1 MYFFRYLV
9 FLTFFIPSRL
19 FTFSLLFLGMKI
31 SNNWLKT
38 LINSDITVEETSEKL
53 TAAGLEVEGIEVF
66 ESVPGGL
73 KGLVVGHIVECGK
86 HPDADRLSLTKVD
99 IGSGE
104 LLSIVCGAPNVGIN
118 QKVIVATIGTK
129 LYPTEGEAF
138 EIKKSKIR
146 GALSEGMICAE
157 DEIGLG
163 KSHAG
168 IMILP
173 DNSII
178 GTPAADYFK
187 LENDAVFEIGLTPNR
202 SDAASH
208 LGVARDLCAILN
220 SHQHAHEIKTDIKG
234 LHELGEATNAK
245 TISIH
250 IENEEA
256 CPRYSG
262 LLIDN
267 IKVAESPD
275 WLKNR
280 LRSIGLRPIN
290 NIVDITNFVLHELGQ
305 PLHAFDASKIK
316 GNKIIVKTAKE
327 GDKFTTL
334 DGIERSLKANDLM
347 ICNETE
353 AMCMAGIFGGADSG
367 VTETTTS
374 VFLESAYFDSA
385 YIRRSAKHHALK
397 TDASFRFERGTDPDM
412 TVTAL
417 IRAANL
423 IFEIAGG
430 SLSMGISD
438 QYPVKL
444 EPYRVAFSYLNC
456 TELIGKEIDRHLIK
470 DIILNLGIEIDN
482 EGSDGLL
489 LLVPRYKTDVTR
501 EADVI
506 EEVMRIYGYNNVEV
520 SKHISY
526 TAHNEPKNYSVALEN
541 KAGSLLEGFGFNEI
555 MSLSL
560 TKESYYPENL
570 STVKVLNPL
579 SNDLNV
585 MRADMIYSGLEAI
598 VYNSNRKNADLKLF
612 EIGKTYQVSDK
623 ENAKYQE
630 QKHLTLFVTGD
641 VIKENPYKLEHKADF
656 AYLKSVINNLLQK
669 CGVNS
674 YKSSESNYPNFE
686 FGLSY
691 LLNTKSLVELGSVS
705 KSLLRQFGIAQ
716 PVMYACINWDV
727 LVKEFSKQ
735 KIEFEEIS
743 KFPAVRRD
751 LALLLDKSVNY
762 KQVEELAFSTER
774 KLLKEVHLFDIYEG
788 EKLGNKKSY
797 AVSFTLLNT
806 EATLTDKQIDGVMDK
821 LISNYKEKLGA
832 ELR

>member
-1 MYFFRYLV
+1 
-9 FLTFFIPSRL
+9 
-19 FTFSLLFLGMKI
+19 MKI

-38 LINSDITVEETSEKL
+38 LINSELTAEETSEKL
-53 TAAGLEVEGIEVF
+53 TAAGLEVEGMEVV

-73 KGLVVGHIVECGK
+73 RGLVVGHIVECGK
-86 HPDADRLSLTKVD
+86 HPDADKLSLTKVD
-99 IGSGE
+99 IGSAE
-104 LLSIVCGAPNVGIN
+104 LLSIVCGAPNVAVN

-129 LYPTEGEAF
+129 LYPTEGEPF

-146 GALSEGMICAE
+146 GAMSEGMICAE

-173 DNSII
+173 DSTVI
-178 GTPAADYFK
+178 GTPAAEYFQ
-187 LENDAVFEIGLTPNR
+187 LQSDTVFEIGLTPNR

-220 SHQHAHEIKTDIKG
+220 SHGNTLQFKTEIKG
-234 LHELGEATNAK
+234 LRELSDATHAH
-245 TISIH
+245 TINIQ
-250 IENEEA
+250 IKNEEA
-256 CPRYSG
+256 CRRYSG
-262 LLIDN
+262 LVIDG

-280 LRSIGLRPIN
+280 LKSIGLRPIN

-305 PLHAFDASKIK
+305 PLHAFDAAKIK
-316 GNKIIVKTAKE
+316 GDQIIIKSSTN
-327 GDKFTTL
+327 GQKFITL
-334 DGIERSLKANDLM
+334 DGIERTLTANDLM
-347 ICNETE
+347 ICNEKE
-353 AMCMAGIFGGADSG
+353 AMCLAGIFGGAESG
-367 VTETTTS
+367 VTESTTS
-374 VFLESAYFDSA
+374 VFLESAFFDAA
-385 YIRRSAKHHALK
+385 YIRRSAKHHGLK

-412 TVTAL
+412 TVIAL

-430 SLSMGISD
+430 HLSMGITD

-470 DIILNLGIEIDN
+470 DIILNLGIQIEN

-520 SKHISY
+520 SKSISY
-526 TAHNEPKNYSVALEN
+526 TAFNETKNYSVALEN
-541 KAGSLLEGFGFNEI
+541 KTGALLEGFGFNEI

-560 TKESYYPENL
+560 TKESYYPEN
-570 STVKVLNPL
+570 TGVVKVLNPL
-579 SNDLNV
+579 SHDLNV
-585 MRADMIYSGLEAI
+585 MRADMVYSGLEAI
-598 VYNSNRKNADLKLF
+598 AYNSNRKNSDLKFF
-612 EIGKTYQVSDK
+612 ELGKTYQGSEG
-623 ENAKYQE
+623 ENLKYKE
-630 QKHLTLFVTGD
+630 QKYLTLFVSGE
-641 VIKENPYKLEHKADF
+641 VFKENPYKLEHKADF
-656 AYLKSVINNLLQK
+656 SYLKTVVVQLLQK
-669 CGVNS
+669 CGSAS
-674 YKSSESNYPNFE
+674 YKSSESSYSNFE
-686 FGLSY
+686 FGLSFQV
-691 LLNTKSLVELGSVS
+691 NSKSLVELGSVS
-705 KSLLRQFGIAQ
+705 KNTLKKFGISQA
-716 PVMYACINWDV
+716 VMYACINWDL

-743 KFPAVRRD
+743 KFPSVRRD

-762 KQVEELAFSTER
+762 KQIEELAFSTER
-774 KLLKEVHLFDIYEG
+774 KLLKEVNLFDIYEG

-797 AVSFTLLNT
+797 AVSFTLLNN